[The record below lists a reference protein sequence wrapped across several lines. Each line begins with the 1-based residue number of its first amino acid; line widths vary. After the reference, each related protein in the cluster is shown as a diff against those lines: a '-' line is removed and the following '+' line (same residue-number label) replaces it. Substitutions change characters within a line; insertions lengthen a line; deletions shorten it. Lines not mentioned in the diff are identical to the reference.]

1 MRSPPQLETLNSRKF
16 LPVPRSPSEN
26 YVQHNVAY
34 LNNSGF

>member
-1 MRSPPQLETLNSRKF
+1 MASFGKYSA
-16 LPVPRSPSEN
+16 RSPSEN